1 MCLYPCN
8 SEYLYKDYIVIK
20 PQKITKAYL
29 ITRGHLWL
37 TLAKIVSKS
46 KSVPYDRIKNHGDYM
61 NVGGVVP
68 KLWIISMTQGQQ

>member
-29 ITRGHLWL
+29 ITRGHL
-37 TLAKIVSKS
+37 LAHTWKDSEQV
-46 KSVPYDRIKNHGDYM
+46 
-61 NVGGVVP
+61 
-68 KLWIISMTQGQQ
+68 